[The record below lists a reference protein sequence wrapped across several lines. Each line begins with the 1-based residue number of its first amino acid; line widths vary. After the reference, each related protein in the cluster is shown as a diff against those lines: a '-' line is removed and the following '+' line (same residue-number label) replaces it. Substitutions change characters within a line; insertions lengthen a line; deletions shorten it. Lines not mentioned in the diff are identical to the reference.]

1 MGRDSKPK
9 ESGDKGKGK
18 QAASSATDDNASNG
32 KGKGGKSSDGL
43 DTCTFVKAH
52 SRKLAALKSQG
63 TYYVKNKARLMKHRR
78 SSKMAG

>member
-43 DTCTFVKAH
+43 DTCTF
-52 SRKLAALKSQG
+52 QG